1 LSFCKFFSEKAEI
14 ICFLQKKVFYLQLN
28 YHFFNKNHP
37 IYLLMRQKKHINWR
51 GAFLA
56 LLLLGAFA
64 ARDMHFLLAHQ
75 EQDRKVCDAKG
86 GEKHIHGEDYSPH
99 PCNLCDFSFSIFD
112 LPFFLKLKQRV
123 LVKISNR
130 CFNDT
135 TRFFNGHRNH
145 YFLRGPPSLDDL
157 V

>member
-1 LSFCKFFSEKAEI
+1 LLFA
-14 ICFLQKKVFYLQLN
+14 QKCFYLRQNRFL
-28 YHFFNKNHP
+28 NKNYP
-37 IYLLMRQKKHINWR
+37 FLMKQKYHIHWR

-75 EQDRKVCDAKG
+75 EHERKVCDAQG
-86 GEKHIHGEDYSPH
+86 NEKHLHGEEYSTH
-99 PCNLCDFSFSIFD
+99 ACNLCDFSFSTFD
-112 LPFFLKLKQRV
+112 LPFFLKLKRYV
-123 LVKISNR
+123 LVQRTNN

-135 TRFFNGHRNH
+135 TRFFDHH
-145 YFLRGPPSLDDL
+145 PSQLFLRGPPI